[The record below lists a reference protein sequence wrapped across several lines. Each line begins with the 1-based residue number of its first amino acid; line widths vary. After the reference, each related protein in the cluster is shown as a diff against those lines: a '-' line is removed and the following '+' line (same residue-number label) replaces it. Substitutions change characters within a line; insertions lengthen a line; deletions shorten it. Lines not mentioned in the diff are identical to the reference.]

1 MNPLVRYLRREG
13 LKRGVL
19 GTSRPWFAVWV
30 GIGAARFLRKR
41 LGKEPVVVERITLKP
56 GETIEIRDTGVTRA
70 AFPGT

>member
-1 MNPLVRYLRREG
+1 MGAAVNFLRRQG

-30 GIGAARFLRKR
+30 AIGAARFLKKR

-56 GETIEIRDTGVTRA
+56 GETIEIRDTGIQRA
-70 AFPGT
+70 AFPTT